1 MGIADTY
8 TKGRVLGTG
17 TFGEVILATHK
28 ETGEVV
34 AIKKIRVE
42 DKKQV
47 GCLCIS
53 PEDISNSLRVSK
65 VPSQHEDR
73 TSFLL
78 LLLQT
83 CA

>member
-8 TKGRVLGTG
+8 TKGRILGKG

-47 GCLCIS
+47 CILSLCLSHPLFC
-53 PEDISNSLRVSK
+53 LRLYVIIK
-65 VPSQHEDR
+65 VYM
-73 TSFLL
+73 L
-78 LLLQT
+78 
-83 CA
+83 

>member
-8 TKGRVLGTG
+8 TKGRVLGKG

-47 GCLCIS
+47 GDPVYQLGGYPVAI
-53 PEDISNSLRVSK
+53 I
-65 VPSQHEDR
+65 
-73 TSFLL
+73 
-78 LLLQT
+78 
-83 CA
+83 

>member
-8 TKGRVLGTG
+8 IKGRVLGKG

-47 GCLCIS
+47 SSISSCLCLI
-53 PEDISNSLRVSK
+53 PHACIRWVSGDDPWHLNQEK
-65 VPSQHEDR
+65 I
-73 TSFLL
+73 
-78 LLLQT
+78 
-83 CA
+83 